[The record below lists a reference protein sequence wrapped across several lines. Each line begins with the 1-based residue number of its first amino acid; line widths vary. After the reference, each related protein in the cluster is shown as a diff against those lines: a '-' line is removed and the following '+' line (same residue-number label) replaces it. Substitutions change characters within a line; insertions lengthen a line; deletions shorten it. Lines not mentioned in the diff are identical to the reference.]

1 MPSLLV
7 YAMVYLGSALMVYNI
22 YGFVRFTRN
31 IQGTGNLGIDKKVL
45 NLPIVL
51 LVFFLI
57 GYLVVGVFG
66 NPDLIVSGI
75 LFGGSIFVFVMYRF
89 LDEVT
94 RRIIENERLEAELL
108 AAEKSSEAKS
118 DFLANMSHEMRTPLN
133 VILGLS
139 GIALKDA
146 EVPVQTHAQLQKISW
161 SARHMLG
168 LINNILDIN
177 RIEAGK
183 LVIKNEEFCMSEA
196 LNQVNAIGQT
206 QCEQKGLEYSLC
218 IDEGVATH
226 YVGDEM
232 QLKEVLLSIVDN
244 AVKYTDVP
252 GKVSL
257 HVEAEPLDRAS
268 EPLNGMQTVRFTISD
283 TGVGMEQDFIPKV
296 FEAFTKEDS
305 SSTTRYGG
313 GGLSLSVAKSS
324 VDAMGG
330 SIAVESR
337 KNEGSTFTVV
347 LPLTPVEKEEEQG
360 ATADDQPELADLEGR
375 RILIV
380 EDIEE
385 NAEIVADLLDL
396 EGVESDCAENG
407 QIAVEMVTESP
418 AHYYDAVLMDLRMPV
433 MDGLEA
439 TRQIRNLNRPDAQT
453 LPIVALSANAFESDV
468 NQALEAG
475 MNAHLAKPADADMLY
490 TTLKHVIRA
499 TSC

>member
-1 MPSLLV
+1 MPGLLV

-22 YGFVRFTRN
+22 YGFVRFTRG
-31 IQGTGNLGIDKKVL
+31 IQETGNLGIDTRVL

-66 NPDLIVSGI
+66 DPDLIISGI

-94 RRIIENERLEAELL
+94 HRIIESERLEAELL
-108 AAEKSSEAKS
+108 AAEKSSKAKS
-118 DFLANMSHEMRTPLN
+118 DFLATMSHEMRTPLN

-139 GIALKDA
+139 DIALKDS
-146 EVPVQTHAQLQKISW
+146 EVPMRTHEQLQKISW

-177 RIEAGK
+177 RIEAGR
-183 LVIKNEEFCMSEA
+183 LATKNEEFCLTDA
-196 LNQVNAIGQT
+196 LSQVNAIGQT
-206 QCEQKGLEYSLC
+206 QCEQKGLEYSLR
-218 IDEGVATH
+218 IEEGVAA
-226 YVGDEM
+226 YYGGDEM

-244 AVKYTDVP
+244 AVKYTDAP
-252 GKVSL
+252 GKVSVR
-257 HVEAEPLDRAS
+257 VEAEPLEQDS
-268 EPLNGMQTVRFTISD
+268 GPNDGMQTVRFTISD

-305 SSTTRYGG
+305 SSTARYGG
-313 GGLSLSVAKSS
+313 GGLSLSVAKRT
-324 VDAMGG
+324 VEAMGG
-330 SIAVESR
+330 SIAVKSK

-347 LPLTPVEKEEEQG
+347 LPLTRVEKDESQDV
-360 ATADDQPELADLEGR
+360 TVVDQQELADLEGR

-396 EGVESDCAENG
+396 EGAETDHAENG
-407 QIAVEMVTESP
+407 QVAVEMVADSSSN
-418 AHYYDAVLMDLRMPV
+418 YYDAVLMDLRMPV

-439 TRQIRNLNRPDAQT
+439 TRQIRKLDRPDAQT

-490 TTLKHVIRA
+490 TTLRHVMSK
-499 TSC
+499 TSR